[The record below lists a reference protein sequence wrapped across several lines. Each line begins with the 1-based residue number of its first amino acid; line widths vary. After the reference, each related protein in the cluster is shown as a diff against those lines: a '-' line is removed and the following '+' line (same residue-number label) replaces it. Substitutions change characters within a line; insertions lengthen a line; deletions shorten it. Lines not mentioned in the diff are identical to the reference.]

1 MSAGMNRQVVLD
13 TETTGLET
21 RNGNRIVEIGCVEMV
36 NRRPTGRTYHTYLMP
51 DRDFEA
57 GAQQI
62 TGLSL
67 EFLEDKP
74 RFAEIVDDFLDFV
87 EGAELLIHNAPFDV
101 GFIDYELSL
110 LNDPGKYGSIAELCK
125 ITDTLRL
132 AKQTVQGRSSLDALC
147 KRFGVDNSG
156 REFHGALLDAQLL
169 QEVYLALTSGQ
180 SELGLSSGASAPS
193 AAAQSVYASREGA
206 PRPTFINTPEDME
219 AHLIVLERLRNAA
232 QKSELKSGVIWDR
245 VVGD

>member
-1 MSAGMNRQVVLD
+1 MTGYRQIVLD

-21 RNGNRIVEIGCVEMV
+21 RNLNRIVEIGCVEMI
-36 NRRPTGRTYHTYLMP
+36 NRRPTGRTFHTYLKP
-51 DRDFEA
+51 DRDFEE
-57 GAQQI
+57 GAQQV

-74 RFAEIVDDFLDFV
+74 RFADIVDDFLDFV

-110 LNDPGKYGSIAELCK
+110 LGDRDRYGSISELCK

-132 AKQTVQGRSSLDALC
+132 AKQLIQGRASLDALC

-169 QEVYLALTSGQ
+169 LEVYLALTSGQ
-180 SELGLSSGASAPS
+180 TELGLAAEVTAPD
-193 AAAQSVYASREGA
+193 AAAISAYAEA
-206 PRPTFINTPEDME
+206 ANFPRPRFLNSPEDLA
-219 AHLIVLERLRNAA
+219 AHLKVLERLRQTAS
-232 QKSELKSGVIWDR
+232 KSELPGGVVWDR
-245 VVGD
+245 TVAEAE

>member
-1 MSAGMNRQVVLD
+1 MSVNRQVVLD

-21 RNGNRIVEIGCVEMV
+21 RNGNRIVEIGCIEMI
-36 NRRPTGRTYHTYLMP
+36 NRRPTGRVYHTYLMP

-57 GAQQI
+57 GAQQV

-74 RFAEIVDDFLDFV
+74 RFAEVVDDFLDFV

-101 GFIDYELSL
+101 GFIDYEMSL
-110 LNDPGKYGSIAELCK
+110 LNEPDKYGSITELCK

-169 QEVYLALTSGQ
+169 QEVYIALTSGQ
-180 SELGLSSGASAPS
+180 SELGLAANASAPS
-193 AAAQSVYASREGA
+193 EAAQSVYASNEGA
-206 PRPTFINTPEDME
+206 ARPKFINTPDDMA
-219 AHLIVLERLRNAA
+219 AHLTVLERLRNAA
-232 QKSELKSGVIWDR
+232 QKAELKSGVIWDR
-245 VVGD
+245 IFRD